1 MKTTQL
7 LVLMALLSPPA
18 GWADSGSSLPSPDP
32 DRGTV
37 AVTVVAKSAV
47 GPEIPSARVYFV
59 RLDDAS
65 GVLEADE
72 LIPSS
77 FSDGDQA
84 YLLNCEPGRYVAVAG
99 ELSYGGSARTYHVF
113 LDEATISGTEVTV
126 EPGEIAFMGS
136 ILVNLGTKIQR
147 ADAAQSHFVRVLD
160 SAVLRKGYLRGSA
173 LEPTLYL
180 GKLVRMDRSAQAERD
195 FLALAERQ
203 AFDRHEDWQ
212 AKVRESAGSVE
223 ER

>member
-1 MKTTQL
+1 L
-7 LVLMALLSPPA
+7 LLMALLSPSA
-18 GWADSGSSLPSPDP
+18 TWAEPDSPLPSPDP
-32 DRGTV
+32 ERGTI
-37 AVTVVAKSAV
+37 AVTVVARSAV

-59 RLDDAS
+59 RLEDVS

-77 FSDGDQA
+77 FSDGEQA

-99 ELSYGGSARTYHVF
+99 ELRYGGSGRTYHVF

-126 EPGEIAFMGS
+126 EPGTIAFMGS

-147 ADAAQSHFVRVLD
+147 ADAAQSHFLRVLD
-160 SAVLRKGYLRGSA
+160 AAIFRKGYLRGAA

-180 GKLVRMDRSAQAERD
+180 GKLVRMDRSARAERN
-195 FLALAERQ
+195 FLARAEREV
-203 AFDRHEDWQ
+203 FDQNEAWQ